1 MLCET
6 NMRRD
11 SPKHQSCRCHL
22 LLLWPNMSQLN
33 MSHWPKDTWI
43 HKELSWHDY
52 YVWRTT
58 GATTFMVAKTFMRVL
73 AISVYDNL
81 GIVTPSCCCWQ
92 HGWKW
97 CLLRSSDSW
106 RVGRRHL
113 PWGRHTRGW
122 GIWYYGRHTGRTICR
137 YLQHHHWLNKWVP
150 WMLGFIEGH
159 QVPTHLWW
167 DLQVSEPLAHL
178 EVGQK
183 GHGEKQWRSVLWN
196 HLPRI

>member
-6 NMRRD
+6 NTRGD
-11 SPKHQSCRCHL
+11 SPKQCCRCHL
-22 LLLWPNMSQLN
+22 LLLWPNMSQPN

-81 GIVTPSCCCWQ
+81 GIVTLSCCCWQ

-122 GIWYYGRHTGRTICR
+122 GIWYYGRLGCDDRWAINGRGN
-137 YLQHHHWLNKWVP
+137 HHHHHHHFQLHWIHSIGLWHFSWLDWESIG
-150 WMLGFIEGH
+150 L
-159 QVPTHLWW
+159 
-167 DLQVSEPLAHL
+167 
-178 EVGQK
+178 
-183 GHGEKQWRSVLWN
+183 
-196 HLPRI
+196 